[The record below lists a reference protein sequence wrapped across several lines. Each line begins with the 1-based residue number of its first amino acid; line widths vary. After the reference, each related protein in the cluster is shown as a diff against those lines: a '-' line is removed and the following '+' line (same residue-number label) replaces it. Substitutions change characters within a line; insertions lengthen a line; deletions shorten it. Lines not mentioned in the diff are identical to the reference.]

1 MTIHVETSD
10 LSTAAVELREVLDA
24 FDITQRRVARWFD
37 IAPRSIRR
45 WLHGS
50 RRIPRGTAILFNL
63 MATQAVTADQVEQAA
78 ARMNG
83 SGTPKSPAPRPVEP
97 APETP
102 ADLGPTVATTT
113 AAKIHELAV
122 GTCRWPIGDPRHRD
136 FSFCGRPAVKGS

>member
-83 SGTPKSPAPRPVEP
+83 SGTPKSPAPRHSKLMDFCSGGSGDSR
-97 APETP
+97 AQ
-102 ADLGPTVATTT
+102 
-113 AAKIHELAV
+113 V
-122 GTCRWPIGDPRHRD
+122 GRGFRRRLDGARQFVSKTKLLLH
-136 FSFCGRPAVKGS
+136 V